1 MKSQYATLPPGHPLL
16 WILLL
21 VASVTQPIHAA
32 APTYGLHPG
41 PRAGAASFFAGPV
54 RIMPLGNSI
63 TQAHAGRNSYRRPL
77 WHRLTG
83 AGYGVDF
90 VGSQKSNHNG
100 LPAKPDFDLDHEGH
114 WGWRADQLLAS
125 MGTWANTYRPNI
137 VLMHAGSNDMFQGQD
152 VTATINELSGLI
164 DRLRAANP
172 YVKILLAKLIP
183 PTEWNGRLTRIKALN
198 NAIPGLVS
206 RKHTTQSPVILVDQ
220 TVGFNAYTDTYDG
233 VHPNEAGERKMADRW
248 YEALV
253 RLLPAPTGNFTGYY
267 NVLAKHSN
275 KALDVA
281 KASLSNG
288 TRVQQ
293 WTNYASTNQQWS
305 IQSVEP
311 GYYKIIARHSGKA
324 LTVSAT
330 SWAVQQ
336 YDYQG
341 REGQKWKIE
350 PVGGGYYK
358 LSNKAS
364 GRVLDVAGAYTHDG
378 ASILVWSYGGSA
390 NQLWRLQGVSAAGR
404 TALAGMD
411 LAGETPD
418 EARTEKMLVS
428 PNPTTGKTSL
438 YFEVTNPGEVRL
450 TLISTSGQVL
460 RAFTQSVTAGDN
472 EAALDLTHLPTG
484 LYTLQLW
491 KDKQLFL
498 RKLVI
503 AR

>member
-1 MKSQYATLPPGHPLL
+1 
-16 WILLL
+16 
-21 VASVTQPIHAA
+21 
-32 APTYGLHPG
+32 
-41 PRAGAASFFAGPV
+41 
-54 RIMPLGNSI
+54 
-63 TQAHAGRNSYRRPL
+63 
-77 WHRLTG
+77 
-83 AGYGVDF
+83 
-90 VGSQKSNHNG
+90 
-100 LPAKPDFDLDHEGH
+100 
-114 WGWRADQLLAS
+114 
-125 MGTWANTYRPNI
+125 
-137 VLMHAGSNDMFQGQD
+137 MHAGSNDMFQGQD

-164 DRLRAANP
+164 DRIRAANP
-172 YVKILLAKLIP
+172 YVKILLAKLIL

-206 RKHTTQSPVILVDQ
+206 RKHTAQSPVILVDQ

-253 RLLPAPTGNFTGYY
+253 RLLPTPAGNFTGYY
-267 NVLAKHSN
+267 HVIAKHSN
-275 KALDVA
+275 KPLDVA

-293 WTNYASTNQQWS
+293 WTNHSATNQQWS
-305 IQSVEP
+305 VQSAEP

-336 YDYQG
+336 YDYQS
-341 REGQKWKIE
+341 RDTQKWKIE
-350 PVGGGYYK
+350 PTGGGYYK

-378 ASILVWSYGGSA
+378 ASIFVWTYSGNA
-390 NQLWRLQGVSAAGR
+390 NQLWRLQGVSSTGR
-404 TALAGMD
+404 TAMPGTD
-411 LAGETPD
+411 LAGETPG
-418 EARTEKMLVS
+418 EERTGEIRVS
-428 PNPTTGKTSL
+428 PNPATGKTSL
-438 YFEVTNPGEVRL
+438 HFEAANPGEVRL
-450 TLISTSGQVL
+450 TLIGVSGQVL
-460 RAFTQSVTAGDN
+460 RTFTQSVAAGDN
-472 EAALDLTHLPTG
+472 QAELDLTNLPTG

-491 KDKQLFL
+491 KDQQLFL

>member
-1 MKSQYATLPPGHPLL
+1 MKDQYATLTPGHPLL
-16 WILLL
+16 WILLV
-21 VASVTQPIHAA
+21 VASFTQPIEADV
-32 APTYGLHPG
+32 PSFRLHPG
-41 PRAGAASFFAGPV
+41 STAGTASFFAGPV

-63 TQAHAGRNSYRRPL
+63 TQAYAGRNSYRRPL

-83 AGYGVDF
+83 AGYSVDF

-125 MGTWANTYRPNI
+125 MSTWASTYRPNV

-152 VTATINELSGLI
+152 VTATINELSLLI
-164 DRLRAANP
+164 DRIRAANP
-172 YVKILLAKLIP
+172 YVKILLARLIP

-198 NAIPGLVS
+198 SAIPGLVS

-253 RLLPAPTGNFTGYY
+253 RLLPWAPMIFTGYY

-275 KALDVA
+275 KALDVY

-288 TRVQQ
+288 TKVQQ
-293 WTNYASTNQQWS
+293 WTNYSATNQQWS
-305 IQSVEP
+305 IQSLEN
-311 GYYKIIARHSGKA
+311 GYYKLIARHSGKA

-336 YDYQG
+336 NDYQG
-341 REGQKWKIE
+341 RDAQKWKIE
-350 PVGGGYYK
+350 SVGGGYYK

-364 GRVLDVAGAYTHDG
+364 GRVLDVAGTDTHDG
-378 ASILVWSYGGSA
+378 ASILVWTYSGNA
-390 NQLWRLQGVSAAGR
+390 NQLWRLQKVRSTGR
-404 TALAGMD
+404 TAMIGTEPT
-411 LAGETPD
+411 GQTRE
-418 EARTEKMLVS
+418 EERTEKILVS
-428 PNPTTGKTSL
+428 PNPTKGKTSL
-438 YFEVTNPGEVRL
+438 YFEVVNPQEVTV
-450 TLISTSGQVL
+450 TLISAKGQVL
-460 RAFTQSVTAGDN
+460 RTFTQSVAAGN
-472 EAALDLTHLPTG
+472 NQAELDLTTLPAG

-491 KDKQLFL
+491 KDKQLFFH
-498 RKLVI
+498 KLVL

>member
-1 MKSQYATLPPGHPLL
+1 
-16 WILLL
+16 LLL
-21 VASVTQPIHAA
+21 VAAVTLQPIYAA
-32 APTYGLHPG
+32 APSFRSHAG
-41 PRAGAASFFAGPV
+41 PPAGRASFFADPV
-54 RIMPLGNSI
+54 RIMPIGNSI
-63 TQAHAGRNSYRRPL
+63 TQAYAGRNSYRRPL

-83 AGYGVDF
+83 AGYSVNF
-90 VGSQKSNHNG
+90 VGSQRSNHNG

-125 MGTWANTYRPNI
+125 MGTWASTYRPNI

-152 VTATINELSGLI
+152 VTSTINELSQLI
-164 DRLRAANP
+164 DRIRAANP

-183 PTEWNGRLTRIKALN
+183 PTEWNGRLTRINALN

-206 RKHTTQSPVILVDQ
+206 RKHTTQSPVVLVDQ
-220 TVGFNAYTDTYDG
+220 TVGFNASTDTYDG
-233 VHPNEAGERKMADRW
+233 VHPNEVGERKMADRW

-253 RLLPAPTGNFTGYY
+253 RLLPVPTGNFTGYY
-267 NVLAKHSN
+267 KVLVKHSN

-281 KASLSNG
+281 KASLSNEA
-288 TRVQQ
+288 RVQQ
-293 WTNYASTNQQWS
+293 WTSNSGMNQQWS
-305 IQSVEP
+305 IQSVGY

-336 YDYQG
+336 YDYLG
-341 REGQKWKIE
+341 KDAQKWKIE

-378 ASILVWSYGGSA
+378 ASILVWSYSGTA
-390 NQLWRLQGVSAAGR
+390 NQLWRLQGVSSTGR
-404 TALAGMD
+404 TATTGTD
-411 LAGETPD
+411 LAGEKPG
-418 EARTEKMLVS
+418 EERTEKIVIS
-428 PNPTTGKTSL
+428 PNPATGKTNV
-438 YFEVTNPGEVRL
+438 YFEVVNPQEVTL
-450 TLISTSGQVL
+450 TLISAKGQVITT
-460 RAFTQSVTAGDN
+460 FTRSVAAGDN
-472 EAALDLTHLPTG
+472 QAELDLTNLPPG

-498 RKLVI
+498 QKLVI

>member
-1 MKSQYATLPPGHPLL
+1 MKNQYAPRTPGRPLL
-16 WILLL
+16 WLLLL
-21 VASVTQPIHAA
+21 VAWVTQPVAA
-32 APTYGLHPG
+32 ASFRLHPG
-41 PRAGAASFFAGPV
+41 PPAGAAAFFAGPV

-63 TQAHAGRNSYRRPL
+63 TQAYAGRNSYRRPL

-83 AGYGVDF
+83 AGYRVDF
-90 VGSQKSNHNG
+90 VGSQKNNHNG
-100 LPAKPDFDLDHEGH
+100 LPARPDFDLDHEGH

-125 MGTWANTYRPNI
+125 MGTWANAYRPNI

-152 VTATINELSGLI
+152 VTATIHELSQLI
-164 DRLRAANP
+164 DRIRAANP
-172 YVKILLAKLIP
+172 YVKILLAKLIL
-183 PTEWNGRLTRIKALN
+183 PTEWNGRLTRVKALN
-198 NAIPGLVS
+198 QAIPGLVS
-206 RKHTTQSPVILVDQ
+206 RKHTAQSPVILVDQ
-220 TVGFNAYTDTYDG
+220 TVGFNAYADTYDG
-233 VHPNEAGERKMADRW
+233 VHPNAAGERKMADRW
-248 YEALV
+248 YEVLV
-253 RLLPAPTGNFTGYY
+253 RLLPAPAGTFTGYY
-267 NVLAKHSN
+267 NVLAKHSH

-293 WTNYASTNQQWS
+293 WTNYSAPNQQWL

-311 GYYKIIARHSGKA
+311 GYHKIVARHSGKA

-341 REGQKWKIE
+341 RDAQKWKIE

-378 ASILVWSYGGSA
+378 AGILVWSYGGSA
-390 NQLWRLQGVSAAGR
+390 NQLWRLQSVRATGR
-404 TALAGMD
+404 TAMD
-411 LAGETPD
+411 LAGAIPGE
-418 EARTEKMLVS
+418 EKTEEILVS

-438 YFEVTNPGEVRL
+438 RFAVVHPQEVTF
-450 TLISTSGQVL
+450 TLISTKGQIL
-460 RAFTQSVTAGDN
+460 TTFTRSVAAGDN
-472 EAALDLTHLPTG
+472 AAALDLTHLPAG

-491 KDKQLFL
+491 KDKRLFL